1 VAIAV
6 FNPEG
11 EFVQASGR
19 AEEMIG
25 LERDEITDRTYND
38 PAWDITTPEGEPIPD
53 EELPFARV
61 MATGEPVRDVE
72 HTIKWPNG
80 ERRLLSVSGAPL
92 RSPDGE
98 LEGAVFHI
106 NDITE
111 QREIE
116 QRFRGV
122 FENAGLGIALIDES
136 GAIFE
141 ANPALESMLG
151 YEAGELQNVHLE
163 HLTHPEHLDAD
174 KQRYQELIA
183 GERDQ
188 YQLEKRYLRQDG
200 EAFWGYLT
208 VSRREVTDGFQ
219 VVSMVENIDD
229 RKQQE
234 QQLRAAKEEA
244 ERMSRLKS
252 AFLANMSHEI
262 RTPLTSILGFAEMI
276 GEQVADD
283 AEGTIPQHAHLIE
296 KSGRRLLNTL
306 DRVLNLSRLEAG
318 EMNFSAGALDL
329 AAEVKD
335 TARQFG
341 PQAEEAGV
349 ELQMEIGEGP
359 IWCRAD
365 KDGLQVVLRNL
376 LSNAIK
382 YTESGGTVW
391 VRTRADD
398 ETVVLEVE
406 DTGIGMDPEETDELF
421 EAFVQE
427 SEGIGREYE
436 GTGLGLT
443 VAHRIVDE
451 MGGFIEVETRKGGG
465 SCFTVRL
472 PKAEDAT

>member
-1 VAIAV
+1 
-6 FNPEG
+6 
-11 EFVQASGR
+11 
-19 AEEMIG
+19 
-25 LERDEITDRTYND
+25 
-38 PAWDITTPEGEPIPD
+38 
-53 EELPFARV
+53 
-61 MATGEPVRDVE
+61 
-72 HTIKWPNG
+72 
-80 ERRLLSVSGAPL
+80 
-92 RSPDGE
+92 
-98 LEGAVFHI
+98 
-106 NDITE
+106 
-111 QREIE
+111 
-116 QRFRGV
+116 
-122 FENAGLGIALIDES
+122 
-136 GAIFE
+136 
-141 ANPALESMLG
+141 MLG
-151 YEAGELQNVHLE
+151 YEAGELQNVHFK

-283 AEGTIPQHAHLIE
+283 AEGTIPRHAHLIE

-382 YTESGGTVW
+382 YTGSEGTVW